1 MASRAGQK
9 GTLGLII
16 PEEDMPFTA
25 DGIRPDIIINPHA
38 IPSRMTIGQIVESL
52 FGKVCTSYGAFG
64 DCTAFQVKGS
74 NYSTYA
80 PLLVKAGFNCTGNQ
94 ILYNGM
100 TGEQIQSDIYI
111 GPTYYMRLKHMVK
124 DKINYRATGPRTNL
138 TRQTVQGRANDG
150 GLRIGEMERDG
161 VLAHGMSS
169 FLNESFMV
177 RGDEY
182 YMAICNKTGAIA
194 IYNEV
199 KNLFLSPFA
208 DGPIN
213 FHTNPDGTM
222 NVKNISKFGRS
233 FSLLRIP
240 YSFKLLIQELQTM
253 NIQMRIITDEN
264 VDQLLSL
271 SYSNNIGKL
280 LKTTDITSSQDENL
294 ALKINITNLK
304 TEIKNALTKPEN
316 KLTTNMGNDSNEEDN
331 MNEPNDVDNQ
341 NNQQDNQQD
350 NSAENNDGL
359 PYIPINIKPPSNE
372 TNDTVPYAPG
382 SPAYEPNTTSSFEQE
397 YSSPYEPGSSPI
409 LIKRKMGNEGV
420 VVNEPT
426 SPNIQQGSLTS
437 SESPLPTPQ
446 SILEVE
452 EVKENTEAN
461 NENNG
466 ENNAENNNEKKIIV
480 TSESNNETKK
490 INI

>member
-1 MASRAGQK
+1 
-9 GTLGLII
+9 
-16 PEEDMPFTA
+16 
-25 DGIRPDIIINPHA
+25 
-38 IPSRMTIGQIVESL
+38 
-52 FGKVCTSYGAFG
+52 
-64 DCTAFQVKGS
+64 
-74 NYSTYA
+74 
-80 PLLVKAGFNCTGNQ
+80 
-94 ILYNGM
+94 
-100 TGEQIQSDIYI
+100 
-111 GPTYYMRLKHMVK
+111 MVK

-161 VLAHGMSS
+161 VLAHGMSY
-169 FLNESFMV
+169 FLNESFMI

-233 FSLLRIP
+233 FSVVRIP

-271 SYSNNIGKL
+271 SYSNNIGEL
-280 LKTTDITSSQDENL
+280 LKTTHITISQYENL

-304 TEIKNALTKPEN
+304 TEIKNALTKPES
-316 KLTTNMGNDSNEEDN
+316 KLDVNIMDDDKEEN

-341 NNQQDNQQD
+341 NNQQDNVP
-350 NSAENNDGL
+350 EYNDGL
-359 PYIPINIKPPSNE
+359 PYIPINITPPSNE

-382 SPAYEPNTTSSFEQE
+382 SPAYEPNTTSSFEQGS
-397 YSSPYEPGSSPI
+397 SSPYQPGSSPI
-409 LIKRKMGNEGV
+409 LIKKKMGNEGETQTS
-420 VVNEPT
+420 NEVSPSNTKIQVQAQPLTPSENPPPT
-426 SPNIQQGSLTS
+426 Q
-437 SESPLPTPQ
+437 Q

-452 EVKENTEAN
+452 EVKENNEAKD
-461 NENNG
+461 ENKSEDNS
-466 ENNAENNNEKKIIV
+466 ENKSSTI
-480 TSESNNETKK
+480 NETKI